1 VAKYKQLQPTAAI
14 VIPYS
19 LCTRAEYAGSRIAGL
34 PLTSIVLGD
43 DAVLLGQPGEAVV
56 RLSHPPDVAAD
67 GVGLAVARVPA
78 GGGVH
83 VSDVHLDRG
92 VVLSRDQTV
101 ARRALPWDIHV
112 HEFSSIVLHGS
123 GFVVTIS

>member
-1 VAKYKQLQPTAAI
+1 MPLGCELSMPEVS
-14 VIPYS
+14 IP
-19 LCTRAEYAGSRIAGL
+19 GL

-56 RLSHPPDVAAD
+56 RLAHPPDVAAD

-78 GGGVH
+78 GGRVH
-83 VSDVHLDRG
+83 VGDVHLDRG

-112 HEFSSIVLHGS
+112 HKFSSIVLHGS